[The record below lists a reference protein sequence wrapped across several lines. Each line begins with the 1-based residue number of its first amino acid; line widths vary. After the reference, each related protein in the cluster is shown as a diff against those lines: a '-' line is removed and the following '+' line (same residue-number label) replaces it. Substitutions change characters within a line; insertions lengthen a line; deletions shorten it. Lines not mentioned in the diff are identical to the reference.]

1 MNQPRT
7 GSPALPWGTGPYS
20 IKRYGTTLAN
30 CDSETVQAPWHIL
43 LIQDN
48 AKECADMRQ
57 MLLRCGARRYRFSE
71 ARLGADGVR
80 QVLTQELGPVDCVLL
95 DYGLP
100 DMDTLD
106 VLAALRHGA
115 DMTACPVV
123 VITGAAIEEGQS
135 LLSAGAQDFIGKR
148 WTSPES
154 LTRAVENAVDR
165 YALQVEHLRA
175 DEALRMS
182 EERYRALFN
191 SIDTGYA
198 VVEVMFDKA
207 DAPVN
212 ARYLQVNPAFARHT
226 GLVDVEGQT
235 LRGLVPDLEKFWL
248 DTYGTVALS
257 GVPVRTERYAQA
269 MHRWFDIYA
278 FRLGAPQARQVAV
291 LFSDTTE
298 RKTNEAALMTARA
311 AADTA
316 NRAKSDFLLN
326 MSHELRS
333 PLSSILGFAQLIEG
347 GQPPPTP
354 AQQGSVQQ
362 ILSAGWYLL
371 GLINEILDLSSIES
385 GKTVLT
391 SRAMSMAQVLDDC
404 QAMIGPQAQR
414 SGIRIGFP
422 VLQEPCLV
430 QADPVRTKQVL
441 INLLTNAIKYN
452 RATGQVDVRC
462 TAAAGQRVRVSVED
476 TGLGLAKAQLDQ
488 LFEPFNRLGQE
499 LGAEPGTGIGL
510 VICKRLMEQMGG
522 RMGADSTPGVGSCF
536 WFELDAAAEPSLAPT
551 DLPDRVV
558 LCIEE
563 DAACLQQV
571 QALMALCPG
580 TCLLRARD
588 VTSGLVI
595 ARTARP
601 DVILMGAHLLV
612 PGGLDARGML
622 ARDPATAHIPL
633 ISLGAEGAPCDA
645 GAKAHAGFVA
655 HLSQPLQRAAFI
667 DALDLAFQPQQAG
680 GLQAPA

>member
-1 MNQPRT
+1 MNQPST
-7 GSPALPWGTGPYS
+7 GPPALPWGTGPYS
-20 IKRYGTTLAN
+20 IKRYGTALAA
-30 CDSETVQAPWHIL
+30 CDSEPVQAPWHIL
-43 LIQDN
+43 LIQDD
-48 AKECADMRQ
+48 AQECSDMRQ

-80 QVLTQELGPVDCVLL
+80 QVLTQEHGPVDCVLL

-207 DAPVN
+207 DAAVN

-235 LRGLVPDLEKFWL
+235 LRGLAPDIEDFWL

-257 GVPVRTERYAQA
+257 GVPTRMERYVPA

-311 AADTA
+311 AADAA
-316 NRAKSDFLLN
+316 NRAKSDFLLS

-354 AQQGSVQQ
+354 AQQDSVQQ

-385 GKTVLT
+385 GKMVLT
-391 SRAMSMAQVLDDC
+391 SRVMSMAEVLDDC

-414 SGIRIGFP
+414 SGIRIDFP
-422 VLQEPCLV
+422 ALKEPCLV
-430 QADPVRTKQVL
+430 QADPVRTKQLL

-452 RATGQVDVRC
+452 RVAGQVAVRC
-462 TAAAGQRVRVSVED
+462 TAAPGQRVRVSVED
-476 TGLGLAKAQLDQ
+476 TGQGLSKAQLDQ
-488 LFEPFNRLGQE
+488 LFQPFNRLGQE

-510 VICKRLMEQMGG
+510 VICKRLVEQMGG
-522 RMGADSTPGVGSCF
+522 RMGAHSTPGVGSCF
-536 WFELDAAAEPSLAPT
+536 WFELDAATEPPLVPT
-551 DLPDRVV
+551 DLPIRAV

-563 DAACLQQV
+563 DAVCLQQV
-571 QALMALCPG
+571 EALVALCPG

-601 DVILMGAHLLV
+601 DVILMGTHLLCA
-612 PGGLDARGML
+612 GGLDARVML

-633 ISLGAEGAPCDA
+633 IALDAEGVCANA
-645 GAKAHAGFVA
+645 SARAGFVA
-655 HLSQPLQRAAFI
+655 SLSRPLQRAAFI
-667 DALDLAFQPQQAG
+667 EALDLAFQPQQAG
-680 GLQAPA
+680 GLRAPV

>member
-1 MNQPRT
+1 MNQPST
-7 GSPALPWGTGPYS
+7 GPPALPWGTGPYS
-20 IKRYGTTLAN
+20 IKRYGTALAA
-30 CDSETVQAPWHIL
+30 CDSEPVQAPWHIL
-43 LIQDN
+43 LIQDD
-48 AKECADMRQ
+48 AQECSDMRQ

-80 QVLTQELGPVDCVLL
+80 QVLTQEHGPVDCVLL

-207 DAPVN
+207 DAAVN

-235 LRGLVPDLEKFWL
+235 LRGLAPDIEDFWL

-257 GVPVRTERYAQA
+257 GVPTRMERYVPA

-311 AADTA
+311 AADAA
-316 NRAKSDFLLN
+316 NRAKSDFLLS

-354 AQQGSVQQ
+354 AQQDSVQQ

-385 GKTVLT
+385 GKMVLT
-391 SRAMSMAQVLDDC
+391 SRVMSMAEVLDDC

-414 SGIRIGFP
+414 SGIRIDFP
-422 VLQEPCLV
+422 ALKEPCLV
-430 QADPVRTKQVL
+430 QADPVRTKQLL

-452 RATGQVDVRC
+452 RVAGQVAVRC
-462 TAAAGQRVRVSVED
+462 TATPGQRVRVSVED
-476 TGLGLAKAQLDQ
+476 TGQGLSKAQLDQ
-488 LFEPFNRLGQE
+488 LFQPFNRLGQE

-510 VICKRLMEQMGG
+510 VICKRLVEQMGG
-522 RMGADSTPGVGSCF
+522 RMGAHSTPGVGSCF
-536 WFELDAAAEPSLAPT
+536 WFELDAATEPSLVPT
-551 DLPDRVV
+551 DLPIRAV

-563 DAACLQQV
+563 DAVCLQQV
-571 QALMALCPG
+571 EALVALCPG

-601 DVILMGAHLLV
+601 DVILMGTHLLCA
-612 PGGLDARGML
+612 GGLDARVML

-633 ISLGAEGAPCDA
+633 IALDAEGVCANA
-645 GAKAHAGFVA
+645 SARAGFVA
-655 HLSQPLQRAAFI
+655 SLSRPLQRAAFI
-667 DALDLAFQPQQAG
+667 EALDLAFQPQQAG
-680 GLQAPA
+680 GLRAPV

>member
-1 MNQPRT
+1 MNQPST
-7 GSPALPWGTGPYS
+7 GPPALPWGTGPYR
-20 IKRYGTTLAN
+20 IKRYGTTLAT
-30 CDSETVQAPWHIL
+30 CDSEPVQAPWHVL

-48 AKECADMRQ
+48 AQECADLRQ
-57 MLLRCGARRYRFSE
+57 MLLRGGARRYRFSE

-80 QVLTQELGPVDCVLL
+80 QVLTQEHGPVDCVLL

-100 DMDTLD
+100 DMEALE
-106 VLAALRHGA
+106 VLAALRQGN

-154 LTRAVENAVDR
+154 LTRSVENAVDR
-165 YALQVEHLRA
+165 YALQAEHLRA
-175 DEALRMS
+175 DEALRTS

-207 DAPVN
+207 DAAVN

-235 LRGLVPDLEKFWL
+235 LRGLVPDIEDFWL

-257 GVPVRTERYAQA
+257 GVPTRLERYVPA

-311 AADTA
+311 TADTA

-333 PLSSILGFAQLIEG
+333 PLSAILGFAQLIEG

-354 AQQGSVQQ
+354 AQQDSVQQ

-385 GKTVLT
+385 GKTVLK
-391 SRAMSMAQVLDDC
+391 SRVMSMAEVLDDC
-404 QAMIGPQAQR
+404 QAMIGPQAQK
-414 SGIRIGFP
+414 SGIRIAFQA
-422 VLQEPCLV
+422 LQEPCLV
-430 QADPVRTKQVL
+430 LADPVRTKQVL

-452 RATGQVDVRC
+452 RVAGLVQVRC
-462 TAAAGQRVRVSVED
+462 AAAPGQRVRVSVED
-476 TGLGLAKAQLDQ
+476 TGQGLSKAQLDQ

-510 VICKRLMEQMGG
+510 VICRRLVEQMGG
-522 RMGADSTPGVGSCF
+522 CMGADSTPGVGSCF
-536 WFELDAAAEPSLAPT
+536 WFELEAAAEPLLAST
-551 DLPDRVV
+551 DLPVRAV

-563 DAACLQQV
+563 DLACLQQV
-571 QALMALCPG
+571 EAVVALCPG
-580 TCLLRARD
+580 ICLLRARD
-588 VTSGLVI
+588 VSSGLVI

-601 DVILMGAHLLV
+601 DVILMGSHLLG
-612 PGGLDARGML
+612 PGGMDLCVLL
-622 ARDPATAHIPL
+622 ARDPATAQIPL
-633 ISLGAEGAPCDA
+633 IALNADGAGRDANVAAP
-645 GAKAHAGFVA
+645 AGFVA
-655 HLSQPLQRAAFI
+655 CLSQPLERTALI

-680 GLQAPA
+680 GLLAPA